1 MTAIAAKVAAELTR
15 LWAENARLLRLLKL
29 TAQQA
34 APAGFGPDSPGQ
46 RACELLGVATRYPG
60 YLPFPRCPVI
70 AGTGAARPRIAGVA
84 VRSLSCGS
92 AWSV

>member
-1 MTAIAAKVAAELTR
+1 M
-15 LWAENARLLRLLKL
+15 ARLLRLLKL
-29 TAQQA
+29 TPQQS

-46 RACELLGVATRYPG
+46 RARELLGVATRYPG
-60 YLPFPRCPVI
+60 YLPFPRCPDI
-70 AGTGAARPRIAGVA
+70 AGTAAERPRIGVA